1 VNAPKMVQRWRVRGG
16 YLLAVVALWLARPTL
31 HSILLG
37 AAIGLLGLAIRA
49 YAAGYL
55 HKQEVLTVAGPYAH
69 TRNPLYFG
77 SGILAVGAAVATHS
91 LWAAALILG
100 YFALVYTLVM
110 RREEAELRQKH
121 GPSFDAYAKSV
132 PLFFPHLIAGRKLGG
147 SQISCSFA
155 QYEKNRE
162 YRAAVGFFL
171 LLLVLVI
178 IWRLRAA

>member
-1 VNAPKMVQRWRVRGG
+1 MNAPKLVQRWRVRGG
-16 YLLAVVALWLARPTL
+16 YVLAAVVLWLARPTL

-55 HKQEVLTVAGPYAH
+55 RKQEVLTVTGPYAH

-77 SGILAVGAAVATHS
+77 SSILAVGAVVATDS
-91 LWAAALILG
+91 GWAAVLILG

-110 RREEAELRQKH
+110 RREETELRQKH

-132 PLFFPHLIAGRKLGG
+132 PLFFPQLTPSRELGG
-147 SQISCSFA
+147 TQISFSFA
-155 QYEKNRE
+155 QYEKNHE
-162 YRAAVGFFL
+162 YRAVVGFFL